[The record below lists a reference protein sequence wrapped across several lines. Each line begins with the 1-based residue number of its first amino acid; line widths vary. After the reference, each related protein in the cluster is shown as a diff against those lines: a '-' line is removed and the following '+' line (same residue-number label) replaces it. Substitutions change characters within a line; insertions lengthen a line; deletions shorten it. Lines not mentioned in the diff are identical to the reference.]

1 MDHALSRT
9 IAEVEQQEREL
20 VLPSFTHD
28 DAWRLGTFLVGLAIE
43 RRLVVVVD
51 VRHGDQVA
59 FHAARPGTSADN
71 DSWIERK
78 VRVVR
83 RFGRS
88 SYLAGLQAESHGTTF
103 EPRRGSPCRST
114 PGTAAPSPS
123 GWPAWVRS
131 AWSPSPVWRAA
142 RTTRWP
148 SRGYG
153 RCWRAPPDARH
164 RKLFT
169 RPSPGVRNI
178 P

>member
-1 MDHALSRT
+1 VDHALSRT

-88 SYLAGLQAESHGTTF
+88 SYLAGLQAEIRGTTF
-103 EPRRGSPCRST
+103 EAETRLPLQEYAGHGGAFPVRVAGVGQVGVVTVSGLAGSEDHALAVEGLRALLE
-114 PGTAAPSPS
+114 GTA
-123 GWPAWVRS
+123 
-131 AWSPSPVWRAA
+131 
-142 RTTRWP
+142 
-148 SRGYG
+148 
-153 RCWRAPPDARH
+153 
-164 RKLFT
+164 
-169 RPSPGVRNI
+169 
-178 P
+178 